1 MEAHASIEEIEAR
14 RAFRAISAEP
24 VPEEALRRM
33 LEAAALAPSC
43 SNNQPWRFVA
53 VTGQEALTALRASL
67 SEGNAWAR
75 SASLII
81 AAMTKPSLD
90 CRLDEGR
97 DEALFGLGLACM
109 NLMLQATREG
119 LYAHPIGGFAPRKVR
134 AALGIPEDFVVA
146 TLIIC
151 GRPGEIAA
159 LDERNRA
166 RESAP
171 RERRPIEELAF
182 RERWPSA

>member
-1 MEAHASIEEIEAR
+1 MEAHAIIEEIEAR

-33 LEAAALAPSC
+33 LEAAVLAPSC
-43 SNNQPWRFVA
+43 GNNQPWRFVVA
-53 VTGQEALTALRASL
+53 AGQEALAGLRAAL
-67 SEGNAWAR
+67 AEGNSWAR
-75 SASLII
+75 SAPLLI
-81 AAMTKPSLD
+81 AALTKPSLD

-119 LYAHPIGGFAPRKVR
+119 LYAHPIAGFAPRKAR

-146 TLIIC
+146 ALLVC
-151 GRPGEIAA
+151 GYPGDPAA

-171 RERRPIEELAF
+171 RERRPIEEFAF